1 MKKILLSIVSAILFF
16 SAVEPSHGAGL
27 MKPKNSALPDLQIED
42 HKVKVTINNGFAIT
56 EVDQVFYNPNHQD
69 LDAIYTF
76 PLPKNAS
83 LSELSLWINGKEVMG
98 EVVEK
103 EEGRKIAA
111 QEKSAGRE
119 TALAEQRD
127 YYAFDVFV
135 SPVRANDRT
144 RVRLVYLQPLEIDGG
159 IGRYV
164 YPLEEGKIDE
174 EMHVFWDRQTKVEK
188 TFAFEAALHSSYPVD
203 DVRVKGFSNAVVT
216 QENPNRWMVQINTE
230 EGGAALDQDLVVYY
244 RLAENQPARVD
255 LLPYRAGNGP
265 GTYMLVITPGADLKQ
280 IVEGTDWI
288 FVLDISGSMT
298 DKIASAGDALSRALG
313 EMRPKDRFRLFTFSN
328 NADELT
334 SGFTPV
340 TRETVEQYKSR
351 LLSLRSQGGTNLYSG
366 FEAGLK
372 SLEADRTSALALISD
387 GGANAGPT
395 EFSAFRKLL
404 DKKDIRVF
412 TFVMG
417 QGANQPL
424 LGRLADE
431 SGGFSMDVSNNDDLY
446 GRLMQA
452 KAKLAREAM
461 HGIKVALDGVPVAD
475 LTPERFGNIYFGQQI
490 VSFGRYLR
498 PGKVTLRLLAKISG
512 EEKKWETAITLP
524 EHEETFPE
532 VERLWALSRIQ
543 SLEKQIEDGG
553 ERSELREA
561 VITLG
566 TEYSIVSNHTSMVVV
581 HDERFNELGIDRK
594 NQRRVENERLIRQQ
608 RQQQSPVSIR
618 VDQNQPMFGDQ
629 KAHDVSRSGGSGAV
643 GPAFS
648 ALLAGLFAARAWLK
662 KRGK

>member
-1 MKKILLSIVSAILFF
+1 MKKILLSIISVIWFF
-16 SAVEPSHGAGL
+16 SAVASSHGAGL
-27 MKPKNSALPDLQIED
+27 MKPKDSGLPDLQIED

-56 EVDQVFYNPNHQD
+56 EVDQIFYNPNLQD

-83 LSELSLWINGKEVMG
+83 LSELSLWINEKEVMG

-103 EEGRKIAA
+103 EEGRKIVA
-111 QEKSAGRE
+111 QEKKAGRE

-127 YYAFDVFV
+127 YYAFDVLV
-135 SPVRANDRT
+135 SPVKANDRA

-174 EMHVFWDRQTKVEK
+174 EMHVFWERQTKVKK

-216 QENPNRWMVQINTE
+216 QDNPNRWMVQISAE
-230 EGGAALDQDLVVYY
+230 EGGAALDKDLVVYY
-244 RLAENQPARVD
+244 RLAEDQPARVD
-255 LLPYRAGNGP
+255 LLPYRADTGP

-280 IVEGTDWI
+280 VVEGSDWI
-288 FVLDISGSMT
+288 FVLDISGSMS
-298 DKIASAGDALSRALG
+298 DKISTAADALSRALG
-313 EMRPKDRFRLFTFSN
+313 EMRPKDRFRVFTFSEGVN
-328 NADELT
+328 ELT
-334 SGFTPV
+334 TGFTPV

-351 LLSLRSQGGTNLYSG
+351 LLALRSQGGTNLYGG
-366 FEAGLK
+366 FEAGLR
-372 SLEADRTSALALISD
+372 SLEADRTSALVLISD
-387 GGANAGPT
+387 GGANVGPT

-404 DKKDIRVF
+404 NKKDIRVF

-431 SGGFSMDVSNNDDLY
+431 SGGFSMDVSNQDDLY

-452 KAKLAREAM
+452 KVKMAREAM
-461 HGIKVALDGVPVAD
+461 HGIKVELDGVPVAD

-498 PGKVTLRLLAKISG
+498 PGEVTLRLTAKISG
-512 EEKKWETAITLP
+512 EEKKWETPITLP

-532 VERLWALSRIQ
+532 VERLWALARIQ

-553 ERSELREA
+553 DRSELRQA
-561 VITLG
+561 VVNLG
-566 TEYSIVSNHTSMVVV
+566 TEYSIVSNYTSMLVVR
-581 HDERFNELGIDRK
+581 DERFNELGIERK
-594 NQRRVENERLIRQQ
+594 NQRRVENERVMQHQ
-608 RQQQSPVSIR
+608 RQQQSPVSTR
-618 VDQNQPMFGDQ
+618 VDRNQPMFGNQ
-629 KAHDVSRSGGSGAV
+629 RAHDVSRSGGSGAA
-643 GPAFS
+643 GPVFS
-648 ALLAGLFAARAWLK
+648 ALLVALFGIRACLK
-662 KRGK
+662 KRGE

>member
-1 MKKILLSIVSAILFF
+1 MKKILLSIISAIWFF
-16 SAVEPSHGAGL
+16 SAIASSHAAGL
-27 MKPKNSALPDLQIED
+27 MKLKDSGLPDLQIED

-56 EVDQVFYNPNHQD
+56 EVDQIFYNPNPQD

-76 PLPKNAS
+76 PLPQNAS
-83 LSELSLWINGKEVMG
+83 LSELSLWIDGKEVMG

-111 QEKSAGRE
+111 QEKRAGRE

-127 YYAFDVFV
+127 YYAFDVLV
-135 SPVRANDRT
+135 SPVKANDRA

-174 EMHVFWDRQTKVEK
+174 EMHVFWDRQTKVQK
-188 TFAFEAALHSSYPVD
+188 RFAFEAALHSSYPVD
-203 DVRVKGFSNAVVT
+203 DVRVRGFSNAAVT
-216 QENPNRWMVQINTE
+216 QENPNRWMVQINAE
-230 EGGAALDQDLVVYY
+230 EGGAALDKDLVVYY

-255 LLPYRAGNGP
+255 LLPYRAGAGP
-265 GTYMLVITPGADLKQ
+265 GTYLLVITPGADLKP
-280 IVEGTDWI
+280 IIEGSDWI

-298 DKIASAGDALSRALG
+298 DKIATAADALSRALG
-313 EMRPKDRFRLFTFSN
+313 EMRPKDRFRIFTFSDRIEEVT
-328 NADELT
+328 A
-334 SGFTPV
+334 GFTPV
-340 TRETVEQYKSR
+340 TRETVEQYKNR
-351 LLSLRSQGGTNLYSG
+351 LLSLRSQGGTNLYGG

-372 SLEADRTSALALISD
+372 SLEADRTSALVLVSD
-387 GGANAGPT
+387 GGANVGPT
-395 EFSAFRKLL
+395 EFGAFRKLL

-424 LGRLADE
+424 LGRLAE
-431 SGGFSMDVSNNDDLY
+431 ASGGFSMDVSNQNDLY

-452 KAKLAREAM
+452 KTKLAREAM
-461 HGIKVALDGVPVAD
+461 HGIQVELDGAPVAD

-490 VSFGRYLR
+490 VAFGRYLK
-498 PGKVTLRLLAKISG
+498 PGEVTLRLRAKISG
-512 EEKKWETAITLP
+512 EDKKWETRINLP

-543 SLEKQIEDGG
+543 SLKKQIEDGG
-553 ERSELREA
+553 ERSELRQAA
-561 VITLG
+561 VRLG
-566 TEYSIVSNHTSMVVV
+566 TEYSIVSDYTSMVVV
-581 HDERFNELGIDRK
+581 REERFKELGIERK
-594 NQRRVENERLIRQQ
+594 NQRRVENERPVRQQ
-608 RQQQSPVSIR
+608 RRQQSPVSTR
-618 VDQNQPMFGDQ
+618 VDQHQPMFGNQ
-629 KAHDVSRSGGSGAV
+629 SAHDVSRSGGSGAA

-648 ALLAGLFAARAWLK
+648 ALLAGLFGLRAWLA
-662 KRGK
+662 KRGR